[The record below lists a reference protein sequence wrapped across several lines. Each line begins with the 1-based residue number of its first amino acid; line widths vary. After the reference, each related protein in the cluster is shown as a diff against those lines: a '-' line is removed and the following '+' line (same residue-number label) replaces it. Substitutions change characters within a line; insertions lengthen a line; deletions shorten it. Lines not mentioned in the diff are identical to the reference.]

1 MATKT
6 ANKKLTDALKLQIRN
21 EYVQGIDDES
31 GERVLFTLDE
41 LYKKHKV
48 AKSTLYRAANKE
60 SWKVERERF
69 QQQYL
74 SKLDQ
79 ERAKNLSVE
88 SKKFDTNSLN
98 LAKALMA
105 TVGQNIRKNT
115 ENINEGKKNFIPSQ
129 INALANAA
137 LSAQRL
143 AKLALGETTHNVELN
158 ANITEEAAFREAM
171 ELLDT
176 VARNKQQANDS
187 SVH

>member
-88 SKKFDTNSLN
+88 KGSIWLICENSVRKLSIIVLN
-98 LAKALMA
+98 YK
-105 TVGQNIRKNT
+105 
-115 ENINEGKKNFIPSQ
+115 
-129 INALANAA
+129 
-137 LSAQRL
+137 
-143 AKLALGETTHNVELN
+143 
-158 ANITEEAAFREAM
+158 
-171 ELLDT
+171 
-176 VARNKQQANDS
+176 
-187 SVH
+187 